1 MQPSFLCAAIRTA
14 FVAVLATAAII
25 SIAGT
30 AEARRVALV
39 IGNGAYK
46 NVAPL
51 ENPGNDAND
60 VAVTFERLGFDVL
73 RVKDGTF
80 DGMRRGLLDF
90 ARRARGSEIAIVFF
104 AGHGMEVGGE
114 NYLIPVDA
122 ELKADVDVDHEAI
135 ALKTITP
142 LVENASRLGLVIL
155 DACRNNP
162 FASRMARTVR
172 TRAVSRGLAAVEPS
186 GNVLI
191 AFAAR
196 EGTTA
201 ADGQGRNS
209 PFTASLLKH
218 LETPGLEINFLFRNV
233 RDDVLEATRR
243 AQLPFVYGSLS
254 RDAIYLKAAL
264 PVIAP
269 PVVQGP
275 AADEVVWNLVKDSRD
290 PAQFTRFVSEY
301 PKSSFRVEAEA
312 RIAAL
317 NAEAGRKPGADEVV
331 WNLVKDSRDPAQL
344 TRFVSEY
351 PASSFRKEA
360 ETRIASLNAEVGR
373 RPGPDDVVWNLVKD
387 SRDPAQFNRFVK
399 EFPKSQHR
407 FEAEKKLAALKAEQ
421 DAATAAAQSAAQ
433 SAAAMERTELARS
446 VQFELK
452 RVGCLDDAVSGE
464 FGAPAREALSKFAKH
479 ASVRIA
485 KPGEISSETLSL
497 IRKFDTRVCPL
508 SCRADEKAEGDRCV
522 RIVCPAGQ
530 IIARGACVA
539 DPNKQAAPAP
549 QRPAAGAGG
558 GGGGKCF
565 TFNNRRFCE

>member
-1 MQPSFLCAAIRTA
+1 MQPTFSYAAVRAA
-14 FVAVLATAAII
+14 FSAVMAMLAII

-39 IGNGAYK
+39 IGNSSYK

-60 VAVTFERLGFDVL
+60 VAVTFERLGFEVL
-73 RVKDGTF
+73 KVKDGTF
-80 DGMRRGLLDF
+80 DSMRRGLLDF

-114 NYLIPVDA
+114 NYLIPIDA

-172 TRAVSRGLAAVEPS
+172 TRSVSRGLAAVEPS

-264 PVIAP
+264 PVMAP
-269 PVVQGP
+269 PVAQGP

-290 PAQFTRFVSEY
+290 PAQLARFVSEY
-301 PKSSFRVEAEA
+301 PTSSFR
-312 RIAAL
+312 
-317 NAEAGRKPGADEVV
+317 
-331 WNLVKDSRDPAQL
+331 RD
-344 TRFVSEY
+344 
-351 PASSFRKEA
+351 A
-360 ETRIASLNAEVGR
+360 ETRIASLNAEVGQ
-373 RPGPDDVVWNLVKD
+373 RPGADEVVWNVVKD
-387 SRDPAQFNRFVK
+387 SRDPAQVNRFVI
-399 EFPKSQHR
+399 EFPRSPFR
-407 FEAEKKLAALKAEQ
+407 AEAEKKLAALKAEQ
-421 DAATAAAQSAAQ
+421 DASKAAAQSAAQ
-433 SAAAMERTELARS
+433 SAAAMERSELARS
-446 VQFELK
+446 LQFELK
-452 RVGCLDDAVSGE
+452 RVGCFDDAVTGE
-464 FGAPAREALSKFAKH
+464 FGAPAREALNKFAKF

-485 KPGEISSETLSL
+485 KPGEISSDTLSL
-497 IRKFDTRVCPL
+497 IRKFDKRVCPL
-508 SCRADEKAEGDRCV
+508 SCRTDEKAEGERCV

-530 IIARGACVA
+530 IIAKGACVA

-549 QRPAAGAGG
+549 ERSVPGG
-558 GGGGKCF
+558 SKCF

>member
-1 MQPSFLCAAIRTA
+1 MQPSFSYATVRAA
-14 FVAVLATAAII
+14 FVAAAVV
-25 SIAGT
+25 IAVVAFSGS

-39 IGNGAYK
+39 IGNSSYK
-46 NVAPL
+46 NVAAL

-60 VAVTFERLGFDVL
+60 VAITFERLGFEVL
-73 RVKDGTF
+73 KVKDGTF

-114 NYLIPVDA
+114 NYLIPIDA

-135 ALKTITP
+135 SLKTITP
-142 LVENASRLGLVIL
+142 LVENASRLGIVIL

-162 FASRMARTVR
+162 FASKMARTVR

-254 RDAIYLKAAL
+254 REAIYLKAAL

-269 PVVQGP
+269 PPVVQGP
-275 AADEVVWNLVKDSRD
+275 AADEVVWSLVKDSRD

-301 PKSSFRVEAEA
+301 PNSA
-312 RIAAL
+312 
-317 NAEAGRKPGADEVV
+317 
-331 WNLVKDSRDPAQL
+331 
-344 TRFVSEY
+344 
-351 PASSFRKEA
+351 FRKEA
-360 ETRIASLNAEVGR
+360 ETRIAALNAEVGR
-373 RPGPDDVVWNLVKD
+373 RPGPDETVWTLVKD
-387 SRDPAQFNRFVK
+387 SRDPAQFDRFVK

-407 FEAEKKLAALKAEQ
+407 VEAENKLAALKAEQ
-421 DAATAAAQSAAQ
+421 DAATVAAQSAAQ
-433 SAAAMERTELARS
+433 SAAVTERTELARS
-446 VQFELK
+446 VQLELK
-452 RVGCLDDAVSGE
+452 RVGCFDDAVTGE
-464 FGAPAREALSKFAKH
+464 FGAPAREALNKFAKF
-479 ASVRIA
+479 ASVRIP
-485 KPGEISSETLSL
+485 KPGEISAGTLSL
-497 IRKFDTRVCPL
+497 IRKFDKRVCPL
-508 SCRADEKAEGDRCV
+508 SCGTDEKAEGDRCV

-558 GGGGKCF
+558 AAGGSKCF